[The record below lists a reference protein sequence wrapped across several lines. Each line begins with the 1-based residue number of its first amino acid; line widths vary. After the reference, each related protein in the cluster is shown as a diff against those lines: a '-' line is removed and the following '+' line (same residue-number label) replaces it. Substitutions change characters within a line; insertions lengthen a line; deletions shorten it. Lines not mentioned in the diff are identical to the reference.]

1 MEWKDVIKMLHR
13 HDFWH
18 KLAVGHVLLT
28 LQKVLF
34 KFLQLPNAELT
45 CKDIS
50 LKRKTIKN

>member
-1 MEWKDVIKMLHR
+1 MEWEDVIQMLHR